1 MQEINLRYILRESK
15 KYLIFDILVWF
26 LAHNIPIVMTYL
38 LKLYFDSHYKNK
50 LLLILIA
57 YSSLFFLRMGLIKLG
72 ANIDIRAQHKWSSI
86 LYEKVIDSSKKSK
99 YSKSIANNAIDII
112 QNDVSTIVATISYGI
127 DTFCNVIATIIAFV
141 IMATINI
148 CIALIILIVP
158 IIIFIISKIIKEKL
172 YQKNEIVRKN
182 QTKIINEYQYIIKE
196 SRKIRIESLEDDL
209 YNAYSE
215 LLKLNMEDKI
225 SYGKFM
231 AYITTIQEFI
241 VDLNIIIILLGFS
254 FLGSFSPGDIALF
267 ISYSFII
274 NDLSTYITNFSIIH
288 SQLNVSIDSIN
299 QKIIEKSDTN
309 KIKEIE
315 EIYKDKIEHVL
326 DNVELGVINILIGK
340 NASGKTSILKNIAE
354 NRKYPLVVKN
364 SYIID
369 EDLRTNIV
377 LDRNPSKYD
386 RIVKKF
392 FLEGLDKIEIL
403 SKNKLSGGELDRISL
418 ARVMVSDNS
427 LILVDNNLLSIDK
440 AVRDS
445 ILKELEQE
453 DRTVLL
459 VDQEDREEYNN
470 YNKIYI

>member
-1 MQEINLRYILRESK
+1 MQEVNLRYILKESK

-26 LAHNIPIVMTYL
+26 LAHNIPIAMTYL
-38 LKLYFDSHYKNK
+38 LKLYFDSEYKNN
-50 LLLILIA
+50 LLLILLA
-57 YSSLFFLRMGLIKLG
+57 YSSLFFLRMGFIKVG

-86 LYEKVIDSSKKSK
+86 LYEKIIDSSKKSK
-99 YSKSIANNAIDII
+99 YSKIIADNTIDII

-141 IMATINI
+141 IMATINFY
-148 CIALIILIVP
+148 IALIILIVP

-172 YQKNEIVRKN
+172 YQKNERVRKN
-182 QTKIINEYQYIIKE
+182 QTKIINGYQYIIKE

-209 YNAYSE
+209 YNSYSG
-215 LLKLNMEDKI
+215 LLKLNMKDKI

-254 FLGSFSPGDIALF
+254 FFGSFSPGDIALF

-288 SQLNVSIDSIN
+288 SQLNVSIDSFN
-299 QKIIEKSDTN
+299 KKIVEDSDTN
-309 KIKEIE
+309 ANRENE
-315 EIYKDKIEHVL
+315 EIYIENIAHVL
-326 DNVELGVINILIGK
+326 DNIELGVINILIGK
-340 NASGKTSILKNIAE
+340 NGSGKTTILKKIAE
-354 NRKYPLVVKN
+354 DRKYPLVLKN
-364 SYIID
+364 SSIID
-369 EDLRTNIV
+369 EDLKTNIV
-377 LDRNPSKYD
+377 LDSNSSKYD

-392 FLEGLDKIEIL
+392 FLERLYKREIL

-418 ARVMVSDNS
+418 ARVMISGNS

-440 AVRDS
+440 VVRDS
-445 ILKELEQE
+445 ILKELEQ
-453 DRTVLL
+453 DDCTVLL
-459 VDQEDREEYNN
+459 VDQEDREEYSN
-470 YNKIYI
+470 YNKIFI